1 MAPAPTD
8 DRDERI
14 ARVQQAL
21 TDRGEDLLVLS
32 KGINQY
38 YLSGFLT
45 SEQKRH
51 LFLFVPAEGDPFY
64 FAPEP
69 YRQELEAS
77 STVETIYFWEDT
89 ENPVARLR
97 ETVQEVGLDDADEI
111 LVNETMWGMYVVD
124 LQKVF
129 DANFATAT
137 DLLME
142 LRTRKSESELEN
154 MREAARITE
163 VVSEEIR
170 SLDLI
175 EMTENEVAAEI
186 EHRVRKHGAGDRGST
201 QVASGPNSAKP
212 PHNYSNRII
221 ESGDPIV
228 LDFGCSVEGYLSDN
242 SRVIVPGGD
251 PPEGYVDA
259 YETVREAQ
267 EAAIDAI
274 ESGVRAYKIDEV
286 ARSIINDA
294 GYEGQ
299 FLHVT
304 GHGLGLGIHEPP
316 YLMSGEYMDGGN
328 KLELEPG
335 MVFTVEPAIYG
346 DWGIRIEDE
355 VIVTEDGCERIIN
368 SDHTWEPL

>member
-1 MAPAPTD
+1 MALEPTD

-14 ARVQQAL
+14 ARVQKELA
-21 TDRGEDLLVLS
+21 DRGTDALVLS

-51 LFLFVPAEGDPFY
+51 LFLFVPANGEPFY

-69 YRQELEAS
+69 YRQQLES
-77 STVETIYFWEDT
+77 SSSVDTVYYWEDT
-89 ENPVARLR
+89 ENAVDRLR
-97 ETVQEVGLDDADEI
+97 ETVQEVSLEDAKEI

-129 DANFATAT
+129 DANFGVAT

-142 LRTRKSESELEN
+142 LRTRKSEEELEKI
-154 MREAARITE
+154 REAAEITDA
-163 VVSEEIR
+163 VSEEVR
-170 SLDLI
+170 ALDAVG
-175 EMTENEVAAEI
+175 MTENELAAEI
-186 EHRVRKHGAGDRGST
+186 EYRVRQHGAGDRGST

-212 PHNYSNRII
+212 PHTYSNRTI
-221 ESGDPIV
+221 EAGDPVI
-228 LDFGCSVEGYLSDN
+228 LDFGCSVDGYLSDQ
-242 SRVIVPGGD
+242 SRVVVYDGD
-251 PPEGYVDA
+251 PPEGYLEA

-274 ESGVRAYKIDEV
+274 EPGVKAYEIDEI

-328 KLELEPG
+328 KLELQPG

-368 SDHTWEPL
+368 SDHGWEPL